1 MARAKKGINP
11 VRASRD
17 GHEYHEN
24 WIARKSMQLLLQ
36 DENLVGIAVEGL
48 SPVDELKAK
57 SETVEIADATLY
69 YGEKP
74 SFKEAERVV
83 VTQFKYSIS
92 KSEIEF
98 RASDAKKTITK
109 FAQAYK
115 DLSSRFGSDEV
126 HSKLSFELI
135 TNRPI
140 YKDFQEALI
149 GIARSETLTGVA
161 KKQAEQVKRV
171 VDLEEK
177 QFIHFVERCTIVGL
191 TGNLSEIKKDTA
203 RTVVNWSSSNDAIAR
218 IRLGALRQ
226 LARDKAGYAGS
237 NNNII
242 RRVDIFGCLDIS
254 DEDELFPCLSSLP
267 EINKVVIRSQQENA
281 VTFISKSDAP
291 VLLTAN
297 GGVGKTVFLSS
308 LRERL
313 SQDNEVLL
321 FDCFGGGTY
330 RSPEDSRHLPKRGLV
345 HIANTLA
352 CRSLCDPMLPGNS
365 NSEELFKTFRKRI
378 KQAISTIKKI
388 NSNRNLILIL
398 DAIDNAAEHAKDRN
412 EDSFPTLLLES
423 LSFGDKIE
431 GFKVVASCR
440 PYRKQIS
447 IKEGTKINEFVLLP
461 FDYEETELFLNNNIK
476 NVSDVEAKVAF
487 ARSGGNPRI
496 LEHLT
501 GSNRGLLDISEIQK
515 TIDLN
520 DLINERISSS
530 LSDIYKKGYKQSEI
544 QRFLAGLSVLP
555 PAIPVDEF
563 ADIFD
568 IEESLIESF
577 AADLAPLLERTKFG
591 IIFRDEPTETFVKKE
606 YGSSGKSLNLVAE
619 NLFNKQEKSVYATR
633 ALPGLLQKI
642 GATDKLFELA
652 FDQRFPSSVSSST
665 GKRAIRLSRLKAAL
679 KQSLKEQNYEQIIP
693 LMIELSSLVSIN
705 QRGTNYLLSSPD
717 LTALAKDIHS
727 FRRLFETRTTWG
739 GARHSRLAIANTLL
753 GDFHEATR
761 NIQNAREWVRHYVE
775 SDRQRKEEDNYYHK
789 EVARP
794 DKIDIA
800 AIPFGEIVQGNVDTA
815 ISFISIWKDWY
826 GYEFGE
832 YLFSFLKQF
841 QVQNPNEKEV
851 IDSFLDSLSNEFGML
866 TSALVFMEEDSE
878 TSKKLI
884 RKLATLSKKSRANKK
899 TDREWKWKN
908 QLQYGLLKTSAL
920 ATLNGFDKEA
930 LKLQKSIRTERPRT
944 YTFSSHQYSYEA
956 AEYFI
961 QKAIIANTKK
971 QALKKSDFL
980 PDELWKIV
988 KGKKIKETD
997 FWDRVKEEIDDEY
1010 QLQLKNPENKRD
1022 GVYRQKEESG
1032 KFLNTIF
1039 SDLFNLT
1046 NVFKKTLND
1055 SNDPNQAFVQFLEKW
1070 KEINN
1075 KSDNYSPS
1083 NKRRFFEQYG
1093 ASLGIF
1099 TLWVRKDL
1107 NQEAIEKFIVCIEE
1121 LEFKNID
1128 RLIFI
1133 VSILSGRSSLHEL
1146 AGKVSLKAKILI
1158 DQESDID
1165 ERGPLC
1171 IKLSRALFMASSSG
1185 AIALYKQGL
1194 ELMDSIGSGDYWYI
1208 SELLHYA
1215 TKIKG
1220 EEVSEQHGHIL
1231 TNLCELNMP
1240 YDEEKFPWSTFG
1252 MALSNVMG
1260 IKTLSKLSR
1269 WDDRGKIRL
1278 EYTLRPFLYGL
1289 IYYGKI
1295 CPELALSLNLLAK
1308 PVELY
1313 GNDTKDFVA
1322 LLKSKDYS
1330 NMTDLILESLK
1341 QYEMNLKGF
1350 PYGETLEFFST
1361 AIQEIVGFDSEWFKE
1376 LQHSSEHFEKVRI
1389 EENKINYPEEPHTK
1403 LPGRLNEKEQA
1414 KKRELLDLSKSINP
1428 IDALEISKVLEKV
1441 NEREYFQQIR
1451 EFLGHL
1457 RLKVSFSDRAKY
1469 ISVIAGIANLGYHL
1483 KIWELKAC
1491 KKEWGPSSLGLN
1503 ENFQEL
1509 SGTLITLHIDELI
1522 ENDRFSS
1529 YDFTTISKLTGV
1541 GQKKLTIQLVQFLIN
1556 NEIETPG
1563 SVWLSLASNI
1573 SEELSEGIGQKSLV
1587 RLLQSSAIELARNVE
1602 DGEWTSELY
1611 LENDEVE
1618 VSASLIWHRL
1628 GSPYAEERWRAGH
1641 SIRCLAKFNRWDTIE
1656 SIVNKARNEKPNSF
1670 LPSEFKFF
1678 YLHAKLWL
1686 LISLA
1691 RLALD
1696 YPEEISNFKEFL
1708 FSFLLDDNEFHVL
1721 IKNFAASALLSCHSK
1736 GGIELSENQVE
1747 VLENVNLSIL
1757 EKVESRFPKYLGIH
1771 PTRSKEIS
1779 IPNKEYFLD
1788 IDFRKYQVNY
1798 LSDLF
1803 DVPFSV
1809 VECLVIEVADL
1820 LDSEIEHMYENNGRP
1835 SHRRDRYHRMSDDF
1849 HTYGH
1854 YIGWHSLFITA
1865 GILLSKVALVED
1877 EYDENP
1883 WKTWLKGYT
1892 LSNDDG
1898 LWLSDGNDR
1907 VPINTKVNLLERK
1920 ENKICLT
1927 GDENILKAL
1936 VGIESSVIEKIV
1948 VKGSFNSGDNVSVL
1962 INSSLIDPKN
1972 SSVLI
1977 KKLLD
1982 EQPFHVWLPSFEI
1995 GETEEEYTRNK
2006 IREFEP
2012 WLSQRQV
2019 ESGIDEHDPFGVAR
2033 VIGRPMFSKEIQS
2046 KFKISS
2052 EDSFNRYWKKLDNKI
2067 IAQSEAWGYED
2078 NIDSS
2083 NSNTGVRLSCKPELI
2098 SEILSTLDK
2107 KLLILIKLE
2116 RYETGE
2122 ERHSS
2127 GKFSHTIALAEIDKH
2142 LKYKFHIGA
2151 VNHIHKNRL

>member
-1 MARAKKGINP
+1 MGRAKKRINS

-24 WIARKSMQLLLQ
+24 WIARKSMQLLLHE
-36 DENLVGIAVEGL
+36 ENLIGIAVEGL

-83 VTQFKYSIS
+83 ITQFKYSIS
-92 KSEIEF
+92 KSEVDF

-115 DLSSRFGSDEV
+115 DMSLRFGFDEV

-140 YKDFQEALI
+140 YNDFQEALT
-149 GIARSETLTGVA
+149 GIARSRKLTGAA

-171 VDLEEK
+171 VDLEE
-177 QFIHFVERCTIVGL
+177 QQLIHFVERCTIVGL

-218 IRLGALRQ
+218 IRLGALRR

-242 RRVDIFGCLDIS
+242 RRVDIFGCLEIS
-254 DEDELFPCLSSLP
+254 DESDLLPCPSSLS
-267 EINKVVIRSQQENA
+267 EIGKVVNRNQQENA
-281 VTFISKSDAP
+281 LAFISKYDTP

-297 GGVGKTVFLSS
+297 GGVGKTVFLNS
-308 LRERL
+308 LAEHL
-313 SQDNEVLL
+313 SKDNEVVL
-321 FDCFGGGTY
+321 FDCFGGGAY

-352 CRSLCDPMLPGNS
+352 CRSLCDPMLPGNN
-365 NSEELFKTFRKRI
+365 NSEELFKTFRLRI
-378 KQAISTIKKI
+378 KQAINGIRKI
-388 NSNRNLILIL
+388 NSSRNLILIL
-398 DAIDNAAEHAKDRN
+398 DAIDNAAEHAQDRN
-412 EDSFPTLLLES
+412 ENSFPSLLLES
-423 LSFGDKIE
+423 LAFGDKIE

-440 PYRKQIS
+440 PYRKKIS
-447 IKEGTKINEFVLLP
+447 IREGTKVKEFVLIP
-461 FDYEETELFLNNNIK
+461 FDYKETELFLNNNIK
-476 NVSDVEAKVAF
+476 NVSDVEVNVAF

-501 GSNRGLLDISEIQK
+501 NSDRGLLDISEIQK

-520 DLINERISSS
+520 DLINERISSA
-530 LSDIYKKGYKQSEI
+530 LSDIYKKGYKQNEI

-555 PAIPVDEF
+555 PAIPIDEF
-563 ADIFD
+563 AEIFD

-577 AADLAPLLERTKFG
+577 AADLAPLLERTKFE
-591 IIFRDEPTETFVKKE
+591 IIFRDEPTETFVKNE
-606 YGSSGKSLNLVAE
+606 YGSSYKSLKLVAE
-619 NLFNKQEKSVYATR
+619 NLFKKQEKSVYATR

-652 FDQRFPSSVSSST
+652 FEQRFPSSVSSST
-665 GKRAIRLSRLKAAL
+665 GKRTIRLSRLKAAL
-679 KQSLKEQNYEQIIP
+679 KQSLKEQNYEQIIQ
-693 LMIELSSLVSIN
+693 LMVELSSLVSIN

-717 LTALAKDIHS
+717 LTALSKDIDS
-727 FRRLFETRTTWG
+727 FRRLFEARTTWG

-775 SDRQRKEEDNYYHK
+775 NDRQRKEEDDYYHK

-800 AIPFGEIVQGNVDTA
+800 AIPFGEIVQGNVDRA

-826 GYEFGE
+826 AYEFGE

-841 QVQNPNEKEV
+841 QVQNPKEKEV

-866 TSALVFMEEDSE
+866 TSALAFIELE
-878 TSKKLI
+878 SKSSIKI
-884 RKLATLSKKSRANKK
+884 IKRLAKLSKNSRAN
-899 TDREWKWKN
+899 RETERDWKWNN
-908 QLQYGLLKTSAL
+908 QLQYGLLKVSAL
-920 ATLNGFDKEA
+920 ATLSGFEKET
-930 LKLQKSIRTERPRT
+930 LQIQKSIRTKRPRI
-944 YTFSSHQYSYEA
+944 YTFSSHQYSYAA

-971 QALKKSDFL
+971 SALKKSDFL
-980 PDELWKIV
+980 PEELWNIV

-997 FWDRVKEEIDDEY
+997 FWNKVKEEIENEY
-1010 QLQLKNPENKRD
+1010 QIQLKKPESKRESAFN
-1022 GVYRQKEESG
+1022 RKEEAEN
-1032 KFLNTIF
+1032 FLNTIF

-1046 NVFKKTLND
+1046 DTFKKTLDD
-1055 SNDPNQAFVQFLEKW
+1055 SHDLNQAFVQFLDRW

-1075 KSDNYSPS
+1075 KSDNYSPR
-1083 NKRRFFEQYG
+1083 NKSRFFEQYG

-1099 TLWVRKDL
+1099 TLWVRKEL
-1107 NQEAIEKFIVCIEE
+1107 NQEAIERFITCIEE

-1133 VSILSGRSSLHEL
+1133 VSILSGRAPLHEL
-1146 AGKVSLKAKILI
+1146 AGKVAIKAKALI

-1165 ERGPLC
+1165 ERAPLC
-1171 IKLSRALFMASSSG
+1171 IKLSRALFMASTSE
-1185 AIALYKQGL
+1185 ATALYKQGL

-1208 SELLHYA
+1208 SELLHFV
-1215 TKIKG
+1215 TKLKG
-1220 EEVSEQHGHIL
+1220 EEISEENGHVL

-1289 IYYGKI
+1289 IYYEKI
-1295 CPELALSLNLLAK
+1295 CPELALSLNLLTNPA
-1308 PVELY
+1308 ELY
-1313 GNDTKDFVA
+1313 GNDTKDFAV
-1322 LLKSKDYS
+1322 LLKTKSYS
-1330 NMTDLILESLK
+1330 NLTEVIFESFR
-1341 QYEMNLKGF
+1341 QYEENLKGF
-1350 PYGETLEFFST
+1350 PYGETLDFYYT
-1361 AIQEIVGFDSEWFKE
+1361 AIKETKGSDSELLKK
-1376 LQHSSEHFEKVRI
+1376 LQISSEHFEKVRT
-1389 EENKINYPEEPHTK
+1389 ENNKTNYPKEPHAK
-1403 LPGRLNEKEQA
+1403 LPERLNEIKQA
-1414 KKRELLDLSKSINP
+1414 KKRELHNLSKSINP

-1441 NEREYFQQIR
+1441 NEREYFQLIR

-1469 ISVIAGIANLGYHL
+1469 ISVIAGIANLGYNL
-1483 KIWELKAC
+1483 KIWELEAC
-1491 KKEWGPSSLGLN
+1491 KKEWEPSSLGLI

-1509 SGTLITLHIDELI
+1509 SGTLLTLHIEELI

-1541 GQKKLTIQLVQFLIN
+1541 DQKELTIQLVQFLIN

-1573 SEELSEGIGQKSLV
+1573 SEELPEGIGQKSLV
-1587 RLLQSSAIELARNVE
+1587 RLLQSRVIELSRNVE
-1602 DGEWTSELY
+1602 DGEWSSVLY
-1611 LENDEVE
+1611 SKSNEVE
-1618 VSASLIWHRL
+1618 VSAGLIWHRL

-1641 SIRCLAKFNRWDTIE
+1641 SIRCLAKFNRWDAIN
-1656 SIVNKARNEKPNSF
+1656 SIVSKAQNEKPNSF

-1696 YPEEISNFKEFL
+1696 YPDKVSSFEGFL
-1708 FSFLLDDNEFHVL
+1708 FSILLDDDESHVL
-1721 IKNFAASALLSCHSK
+1721 MKHFAARALLSCHSK
-1736 GGIELSENQVE
+1736 GGIELSVTQIDL
-1747 VLENVNLSIL
+1747 LENINNSIL
-1757 EKVESRFPKYLGIH
+1757 ERIESRFPKFLGIH
-1771 PTRSKEIS
+1771 PIESKEIS

-1788 IDFRKYQVNY
+1788 TDFRKYQVNH

-1803 DVPFSV
+1803 DVPFSI
-1809 VECLVIEVADL
+1809 VESLVIEVADQ
-1820 LDSEIEHMYENNGRP
+1820 LDSEIEHMYENDDRP
-1835 SHRRDRYHRMSDDF
+1835 SHRRDRYHRMSNDF
-1849 HTYGH
+1849 HTYGQ

-1883 WKTWLKGYT
+1883 WKTWLKGCT
-1892 LSNDDG
+1892 LSKEDG
-1898 LWLSDGNDR
+1898 LWLSDGLDR
-1907 VPINTKVNLLERK
+1907 IPLDTKVNLLERK

-1927 GDENILKAL
+1927 GDETILKPL
-1936 VGIESSVIEKIV
+1936 FGIENSVIKKIV

-1962 INSSLIDPKN
+1962 INSSFIDPKD

-1982 EQPFHVWLPSFEI
+1982 EQPFQVWLPSFEI
-1995 GETEEEYTRNK
+1995 GETEEEYIRNK

-2012 WLSQRQV
+2012 WLSQRHA
-2019 ESGIDEHDPFGVAR
+2019 EPGIDEYDPFGVTR
-2033 VIGRPMFSKEIQS
+2033 TIQRPMFSKEIQS
-2046 KFKISS
+2046 KFKIVSK
-2052 EDSFNRYWKKLDNKI
+2052 DPFNRYWEKNKKVL
-2067 IAQSEAWGYED
+2067 AYSEAWGYED

-2083 NSNTGVRLSCKPELI
+2083 NSNTGIRLSCKPELI

-2107 KLLILIKLE
+2107 TLLILIKLE

-2122 ERHSS
+2122 ERLSS
-2127 GKFSHTIALAEIDKH
+2127 GKFSHSIAVVEIDKH
-2142 LKYKFHIGA
+2142 LNHKLHIGA
-2151 VNHIHKNRL
+2151 VNHLHKDRF